1 MFDIFVQLGYR
12 EIPESTQSLKRI
24 LRNVVQAETE
34 DKANSALDVL
44 QVGLNIRSNYVFLYS
59 AWAQAYTVPVH

>member
-24 LRNVVQAETE
+24 LRNVVQAETVSE
-34 DKANSALDVL
+34 TVGALDVL
-44 QVGLNIRSNYVFLYS
+44 QVGLKISSNYVFLYS
-59 AWAQAYTVPVH
+59 AWA

>member
-44 QVGLNIRSNYVFLYS
+44 QVRLNIHSNYVFLSS
-59 AWAQAYTVPVH
+59 AWA